1 MRAIGAAA
9 AIAGLLAGACAL
21 ACAAEPEAERGGYD
35 SKRWVACVECIQE
48 HSDRD
53 DAYSVAAA
61 RDGTCQTL
69 CKDLRAED
77 GSLPGEQGWEN
88 LENE

>member
-1 MRAIGAAA
+1 MRAISAAA
-9 AIAGLLAGACAL
+9 GLAGLLAGAAAL
-21 ACAAEPEAERGGYD
+21 ACAAKPEAEAGGYD
-35 SKRWVACVECIQE
+35 SKRWVACVQCIRE

-61 RDGTCQTL
+61 REGACQSL
-69 CKDLRAED
+69 CQGLRAED
-77 GSLPGEQGWEN
+77 GSRPGEQGWEN